1 MPSLFAITVAS
12 NSVTLNAQRKAEA
25 AFAVFNSSGRTV
37 RGRAVLTPQEGAAP
51 DWFSIAGEAERD
63 FAPAGAA
70 QYTVQIQVPPGTP
83 PGEYSFRLDM
93 VNIANPDEDYTQG
106 QGVSFGAPESSV
118 PFCIPWWV
126 YAAAGV
132 VGVLVVVAVVILVT
146 RNGDIPV
153 PDVAELSA
161 EEAINRLVE
170 AGLQV
175 SEVTEAEASDTVEE
189 VK

>member
-1 MPSLFAITVAS
+1 
-12 NSVTLNAQRKAEA
+12 
-25 AFAVFNSSGRTV
+25 
-37 RGRAVLTPQEGAAP
+37 
-51 DWFSIAGEAERD
+51 
-63 FAPAGAA
+63 
-70 QYTVQIQVPPGTP
+70 
-83 PGEYSFRLDM
+83 M
-93 VNIANPDEDYTQG
+93 VNVANPDEDYTQG

-132 VGVLVVVAVVILVT
+132 LGVLVVVAVVILVT

-189 VK
+189 VKVIRTEPPPGGKVSRSTVITLVLSTGPEEVPTIPPPVLDSPETRNGFLSSNAPTLTGNAEGGPRSRSWKREKR